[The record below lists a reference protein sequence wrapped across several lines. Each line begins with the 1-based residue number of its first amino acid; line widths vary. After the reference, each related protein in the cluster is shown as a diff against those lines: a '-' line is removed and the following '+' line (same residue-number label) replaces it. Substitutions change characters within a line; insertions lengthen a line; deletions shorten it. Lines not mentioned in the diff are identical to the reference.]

1 METQMNK
8 KKIISIGV
16 LVIGIVSIIIVVSLI
31 LSRKGPSIIVRKP
44 LNEKVNLEEVLK
56 SVEEVDSDIENEDIA
71 KGVDE
76 IDFNEYNV
84 LEKKAL
90 VYTTD
95 ENVNEIW
102 MIKLGNYNQQEDVC
116 RILGQRVQK
125 LKSAFE
131 NNEAQLKILNEAI
144 IKQEEG
150 IVIMIISPDAKEVEE
165 KIAKSMQI

>member
-1 METQMNK
+1 M
-8 KKIISIGV
+8 
-16 LVIGIVSIIIVVSLI
+16 
-31 LSRKGPSIIVRKP
+31 
-44 LNEKVNLEEVLK
+44 NLEEVLK
-56 SVEEVDSDIENEDIA
+56 SVEEIDSDIENEDIA
-71 KGVDE
+71 KGVEE

-165 KIAKSMQI
+165 KIAKAMQI

>member
-1 METQMNK
+1 MNK

-16 LVIGIVSIIIVVSLI
+16 LVIGIVSVIIVVSLI
-31 LSRKGPSIIVRKP
+31 LNPKEPSIIVRKP

-56 SVEEVDSDIENEDIA
+56 SLEIDSYIENEDIA

-76 IDFNEYNV
+76 IDFSEYNV

-102 MIKLGNYNQQEDVC
+102 MIKLGSYNQQEDVC

-165 KIAKSMQI
+165 KIAKAMQI

>member
-1 METQMNK
+1 MNK

-165 KIAKSMQI
+165 KIAKAMQS

>member
-1 METQMNK
+1 MNK

-16 LVIGIVSIIIVVSLI
+16 LVIGIVSVIIVVSLI
-31 LSRKGPSIIVRKP
+31 LNRKGPSIIVRKP

-56 SVEEVDSDIENEDIA
+56 SVEETDSYAENEDIA

-102 MIKLGNYNQQEDVC
+102 MIKLGSYNQQEDVC
-116 RILGQRVQK
+116 RILGQRVRK

-144 IKQEEG
+144 IIQEEG
-150 IVIMIISPDAKEVEE
+150 LVIMIISPDAKEIEE
-165 KIAKSMQI
+165 KIAKAMQI

>member
-1 METQMNK
+1 MNK

-102 MIKLGNYNQQEDVC
+102 MIKLESYNQQEDVC

>member
-1 METQMNK
+1 MQMNK

-16 LVIGIVSIIIVVSLI
+16 LVIGIVSVIIVVSLI
-31 LSRKGPSIIVRKP
+31 LNKKGPSIIVSKP

-56 SVEEVDSDIENEDIA
+56 SIEKVDSDVANEDIA
-71 KGVDE
+71 KGVEE
-76 IDFNEYNV
+76 IDFNEYNA

>member
-1 METQMNK
+1 METQTNK
-8 KKIISIGV
+8 KKIISVGV
-16 LVIGIVSIIIVVSLI
+16 LVIGIVSVIIVVSLI
-31 LSRKGPSIIVRKP
+31 LNRKGPSIIVRKP

-56 SVEEVDSDIENEDIA
+56 NVEETDSDVENEDIA

-102 MIKLGNYNQQEDVC
+102 MIKLGSYNQQEDVC
-116 RILGQRVQK
+116 RMLGQRVRK

-150 IVIMIISPDAKEVEE
+150 IVIMIISPDAKEIEE
-165 KIAKSMQI
+165 KIAKAMQI

>member
-1 METQMNK
+1 MNK

-102 MIKLGNYNQQEDVC
+102 MIKLESYNQQEDVC

-131 NNEAQLKILNEAI
+131 NNEAELKILNEAI

-165 KIAKSMQI
+165 KIAKEMKS

>member
-1 METQMNK
+1 MNK

-31 LSRKGPSIIVRKP
+31 LSRKGQSIIVRKP
-44 LNEKVNLEEVLK
+44 HNEKVNPEEVLER
-56 SVEEVDSDIENEDIA
+56 VE
-71 KGVDE
+71 E
-76 IDFNEYNV
+76 IDFNEYNA

>member
-1 METQMNK
+1 MNK

-16 LVIGIVSIIIVVSLI
+16 LVIGIVSVIIVVSLI
-31 LSRKGPSIIVRKP
+31 LNKKGPSIIVSKP

-56 SVEEVDSDIENEDIA
+56 SVEEIDSDIENEDIA
-71 KGVDE
+71 KGVEE
-76 IDFNEYNV
+76 IDFNEYKV

-165 KIAKSMQI
+165 KIAKAMQI

>member
-1 METQMNK
+1 MQMNK

-56 SVEEVDSDIENEDIA
+56 SIEKVDSDVANEDIA
-71 KGVDE
+71 KGVEE
-76 IDFNEYNV
+76 IDFNEYNA

-102 MIKLGNYNQQEDVC
+102 MIKLESYNQQEDVC

-131 NNEAQLKILNEAI
+131 NNEAELKILNEAI

>member
-1 METQMNK
+1 MNK

-102 MIKLGNYNQQEDVC
+102 MIKLESYNQQEEVC

-131 NNEAQLKILNEAI
+131 NNEAELKILNEAI

-165 KIAKSMQI
+165 KIAKAMQS

>member
-1 METQMNK
+1 MQMNK

-16 LVIGIVSIIIVVSLI
+16 LVIGIVSVIIVVSLI
-31 LSRKGPSIIVRKP
+31 LNKKGPSIIVSKP

-56 SVEEVDSDIENEDIA
+56 SIEKVDSDVANEDIA
-71 KGVDE
+71 KGVEE
-76 IDFNEYNV
+76 IDFNEYNA

-131 NNEAQLKILNEAI
+131 NNEAQLKRLNEAI

>member
-1 METQMNK
+1 MNK

-90 VYTTD
+90 V
-95 ENVNEIW
+95 
-102 MIKLGNYNQQEDVC
+102 
-116 RILGQRVQK
+116 
-125 LKSAFE
+125 
-131 NNEAQLKILNEAI
+131 
-144 IKQEEG
+144 
-150 IVIMIISPDAKEVEE
+150 
-165 KIAKSMQI
+165 

>member
-1 METQMNK
+1 MNK
-8 KKIISIGV
+8 KRIISIGV
-16 LVIGIVSIIIVVSLI
+16 LVIGIVSVIIVVSLI
-31 LSRKGPSIIVRKP
+31 LNQKGPSIIVRKP

-56 SVEEVDSDIENEDIA
+56 SLEIDSDIENEDVA

-76 IDFNEYNV
+76 IDFSEYNV

-102 MIKLGNYNQQEDVC
+102 MIKLGSYNQQEDVC
-116 RILGQRVQK
+116 RILGQRVRK

-131 NNEAQLKILNEAI
+131 NNKAQLKILNEAI

-165 KIAKSMQI
+165 KIAKAMQS

>member
-1 METQMNK
+1 MQMNK

-16 LVIGIVSIIIVVSLI
+16 LVIGIVSVIIVVSLI
-31 LSRKGPSIIVRKP
+31 LNKKGPSMIVSKP

-56 SVEEVDSDIENEDIA
+56 SIEKVDSDVANEDIA
-71 KGVDE
+71 KGVEE
-76 IDFNEYNV
+76 IDFNEYNA

-150 IVIMIISPDAKEVEE
+150 IVIMIISPDTKEVEE

>member
-1 METQMNK
+1 MNK

-16 LVIGIVSIIIVVSLI
+16 LVIGIVSVIIAVSLI
-31 LSRKGPSIIVRKP
+31 LNQKGPSIIVRKP

-56 SVEEVDSDIENEDIA
+56 SVEETDSYAENEDIA

-102 MIKLGNYNQQEDVC
+102 MIKLGSYNQQEDVC
-116 RILGQRVQK
+116 RMLGQRVRK

-150 IVIMIISPDAKEVEE
+150 IVIMIISPDAKEIEE
-165 KIAKSMQI
+165 KIAKAMQI

>member
-1 METQMNK
+1 MNK

-16 LVIGIVSIIIVVSLI
+16 LVIGIVSVIIVVSLI
-31 LSRKGPSIIVRKP
+31 LNKKGPSIIVSKP

-56 SVEEVDSDIENEDIA
+56 SVEEIDSDIENEDIA
-71 KGVDE
+71 KGVEE

-165 KIAKSMQI
+165 KIAKAMQV

>member
-1 METQMNK
+1 MNK

-16 LVIGIVSIIIVVSLI
+16 LIIGIVSVIIVVSLI
-31 LSRKGPSIIVRKP
+31 LNQKGQSIIVRKP

-56 SVEEVDSDIENEDIA
+56 SLEIDSDIENEDVA

-131 NNEAQLKILNEAI
+131 NNEAELKILNEAI

-150 IVIMIISPDAKEVEE
+150 IVIMIISPDAKEAEE
-165 KIAKSMQI
+165 KIAKAMQS

>member
-1 METQMNK
+1 MNK

-16 LVIGIVSIIIVVSLI
+16 LVIGIVSVIIVVSLI
-31 LSRKGPSIIVRKP
+31 LNKKGPSIIVSKP

-56 SVEEVDSDIENEDIA
+56 SIEKVDSDVANEDIA
-71 KGVDE
+71 KGVEE
-76 IDFNEYNV
+76 IDFNEYNA

-131 NNEAQLKILNEAI
+131 NNEAELKILNEAI

-165 KIAKSMQI
+165 KIAKAMQS

>member
-1 METQMNK
+1 MNK

-102 MIKLGNYNQQEDVC
+102 MIKLESYNQQEDVC

-165 KIAKSMQI
+165 KIAKAMQS

>member
-1 METQMNK
+1 MNK

-16 LVIGIVSIIIVVSLI
+16 LVIGIVSVIIVVSLI
-31 LSRKGPSIIVRKP
+31 LNKKGPSIIVSKP

-102 MIKLGNYNQQEDVC
+102 MIKLESYNQQEDVC

-131 NNEAQLKILNEAI
+131 NNEAELKILNEAI

-165 KIAKSMQI
+165 KIAKAMQS

>member
-1 METQMNK
+1 MNK

-102 MIKLGNYNQQEDVC
+102 MIKLESYNQQEDVC

-131 NNEAQLKILNEAI
+131 NNEAELKILNEAI

-165 KIAKSMQI
+165 KIAKAMQS

>member
-1 METQMNK
+1 MNK

-31 LSRKGPSIIVRKP
+31 LNKKGPSIIVSKP

-56 SVEEVDSDIENEDIA
+56 SVEEIDSDIENEDIA
-71 KGVDE
+71 KGVEE

-165 KIAKSMQI
+165 KIAKAMQI

>member
-1 METQMNK
+1 MNK
-8 KKIISIGV
+8 KKIISVGV
-16 LVIGIVSIIIVVSLI
+16 LVIGIVSVIIVVSLI
-31 LSRKGPSIIVRKP
+31 LNPKEPSIIVRKP

-56 SVEEVDSDIENEDIA
+56 SLEIDSYIENEDIA

-76 IDFNEYNV
+76 IDFSEYNV

-102 MIKLGNYNQQEDVC
+102 MIKLGSYNQQEDVC

-165 KIAKSMQI
+165 KIAKAMQI

>member
-1 METQMNK
+1 MNK

-102 MIKLGNYNQQEDVC
+102 MIKLESYNQQEDVC

-131 NNEAQLKILNEAI
+131 NNEAELKILNEAI
-144 IKQEEG
+144 IKQEE

-165 KIAKSMQI
+165 KIAKAMQS

>member
-1 METQMNK
+1 MKTQMNK

-16 LVIGIVSIIIVVSLI
+16 LVIGIVSVIIVVSLI
-31 LSRKGPSIIVRKP
+31 LNKKGPSIIVSKP

-56 SVEEVDSDIENEDIA
+56 SVEEIDSDIENEDIA
-71 KGVDE
+71 KGVEE
-76 IDFNEYNV
+76 IDFNEYKA

-131 NNEAQLKILNEAI
+131 NNEAQ
-144 IKQEEG
+144 Q
-150 IVIMIISPDAKEVEE
+150 
-165 KIAKSMQI
+165 

>member
-1 METQMNK
+1 MQMNK

-102 MIKLGNYNQQEDVC
+102 MIKLESYNQQEDVC

-131 NNEAQLKILNEAI
+131 NNEAELKILNEAI

-165 KIAKSMQI
+165 KIAKAMQS

>member
-1 METQMNK
+1 MNK

-16 LVIGIVSIIIVVSLI
+16 LVIGIVSVIIVVSLI
-31 LSRKGPSIIVRKP
+31 LNRKGPSIIVSKP

-56 SVEEVDSDIENEDIA
+56 SVEETDSDIENEDIA
-71 KGVDE
+71 KGVEE
-76 IDFNEYNV
+76 IDFNEYKV

-165 KIAKSMQI
+165 KIAKAMQI

>member
-1 METQMNK
+1 MNK

-16 LVIGIVSIIIVVSLI
+16 LVIGIVSVIIVVSLI
-31 LSRKGPSIIVRKP
+31 LNKKGPSIIVRKP

-56 SVEEVDSDIENEDIA
+56 NVEETDSDVENEDIA

-102 MIKLGNYNQQEDVC
+102 MIKLGSYNQQEDVC
-116 RILGQRVQK
+116 RMLGQRVQK

-150 IVIMIISPDAKEVEE
+150 IVIMIISPDAKEIEE
-165 KIAKSMQI
+165 KIAKAMQI

>member
-1 METQMNK
+1 MQMNK

-102 MIKLGNYNQQEDVC
+102 MIKLESYNQQEDVC

-131 NNEAQLKILNEAI
+131 NNEAELKILNEAI

>member
-1 METQMNK
+1 MNK

-16 LVIGIVSIIIVVSLI
+16 LVIGIVSVIIVVSLI
-31 LSRKGPSIIVRKP
+31 LNKKGPSIIASKP

-56 SVEEVDSDIENEDIA
+56 NVEETDSDVENEDIA

-131 NNEAQLKILNEAI
+131 NKEAQLKILNEAI

-150 IVIMIISPDAKEVEE
+150 IVIMIISPDAKEIEE
-165 KIAKSMQI
+165 KIAKAMQI

>member
-1 METQMNK
+1 MNK

-16 LVIGIVSIIIVVSLI
+16 LVIGIVSVIIVVSLI
-31 LSRKGPSIIVRKP
+31 LNKKGPSIIVSKP

-56 SVEEVDSDIENEDIA
+56 NVEETDSDVENEDIA

-102 MIKLGNYNQQEDVC
+102 MIKLGSYNQQEDVC
-116 RILGQRVQK
+116 RMLGQRVQK

-150 IVIMIISPDAKEVEE
+150 IVIMIISPDAKEIEE
-165 KIAKSMQI
+165 KIAKAMQI

>member
-1 METQMNK
+1 MNK

-16 LVIGIVSIIIVVSLI
+16 LVIGIVSVIIVVSLI
-31 LSRKGPSIIVRKP
+31 LNKKGPSIIVSKP

-56 SVEEVDSDIENEDIA
+56 SVEEIDSDIENEDIA
-71 KGVDE
+71 KGVEE
-76 IDFNEYNV
+76 IDFNEYKA

-165 KIAKSMQI
+165 KIAKAMQV

>member
-1 METQMNK
+1 MNK

-102 MIKLGNYNQQEDVC
+102 MIKLESYNQQEDVC

-131 NNEAQLKILNEAI
+131 NNEAELKILNEAI

-150 IVIMIISPDAKEVEE
+150 NA
-165 KIAKSMQI
+165 

>member
-1 METQMNK
+1 MQMNK

-165 KIAKSMQI
+165 KIAKAMQS

>member
-1 METQMNK
+1 M
-8 KKIISIGV
+8 
-16 LVIGIVSIIIVVSLI
+16 
-31 LSRKGPSIIVRKP
+31 
-44 LNEKVNLEEVLK
+44 LK
-56 SVEEVDSDIENEDIA
+56 SLEIDSDIENEDIA

-116 RILGQRVQK
+116 RMLGKRVRK

-131 NNEAQLKILNEAI
+131 NKEAQLKILNEAI

-150 IVIMIISPDAKEVEE
+150 IVIMIISPDAKEIEE
-165 KIAKSMQI
+165 KIAKAMQI

>member
-1 METQMNK
+1 MNK

-16 LVIGIVSIIIVVSLI
+16 LVIGIVSVIIVVSLI
-31 LSRKGPSIIVRKP
+31 LNKKGPSIIVSKP

-56 SVEEVDSDIENEDIA
+56 NVEETDSDVENEDIA

-150 IVIMIISPDAKEVEE
+150 IVIMIISPDAKEIEE
-165 KIAKSMQI
+165 KIAKAMQI

>member
-1 METQMNK
+1 MNK

-16 LVIGIVSIIIVVSLI
+16 LVIGIVSVIIVVSLI
-31 LSRKGPSIIVRKP
+31 LNKKGPSIIVSKP

-56 SVEEVDSDIENEDIA
+56 NVEETDSDVENEDIA

-102 MIKLGNYNQQEDVC
+102 MIKLGSYNQQEDVC
-116 RILGQRVQK
+116 RMLGQRVRK

-150 IVIMIISPDAKEVEE
+150 IVIMIISPDAKEIEE
-165 KIAKSMQI
+165 KIAKAMQI